1 MEEGE
6 IFVDKFKLPN
16 KLFWD
21 RNLSRAAKLVGSAL
35 YAYRNAFGICRK
47 SGSELAELARIS
59 PDVISSAAQ
68 ELQRA
73 GYITISNSSYYSAS
87 KQHVVHGKHV
97 YTCDLSVLQEGY
109 TFLPRKVFRPRLTIS
124 QRLVYISLYVA
135 AGNQHRAFPSINRL
149 REMTGCARSTIC
161 KALQALRQLP
171 ELLIRRC
178 QKRNRAFSSN
188 SYHFCTVLQATV
200 RAQKISSLYQSQRP
214 APISAPAHRILS
226 AALKVWP
233 YRGTSRV
240 EKIQVT
246 SRQVR
251 GSPIS
256 RLLS

>member
-1 MEEGE
+1 M
-6 IFVDKFKLPN
+6 DKFKLPN
-16 KLFWD
+16 KLFRD
-21 RNLSRAAKLVGSAL
+21 LNLSRAARLVGSVL
-35 YAYRNAFGICRK
+35 YAYRNAFGVCRK

-59 PDVISSAAQ
+59 PDVISSAVQ

-73 GYITISNSSYYSAS
+73 GYITVSGSSYYSES
-87 KQHVVHGKHV
+87 KQHVVQGKNV
-97 YTCDLSVLQEGY
+97 YTCNLNVLQEGY
-109 TFLPRKVFRPRLTIS
+109 TFLPREVFRPRLTIS

-135 AGNQHRAFPSINRL
+135 AGNQRRAFPSISRL

-200 RAQKISSLYQSQRP
+200 RTQKISSPRQSQRP
-214 APISAPAHRILS
+214 TPISAPAHRILS
-226 AALKVWP
+226 AALNVWP
-233 YRGTSRV
+233 RRV
-240 EKIQVT
+240 TLRAAKVQVT
-246 SRQVR
+246 SLQVR

-256 RLLS
+256 RLLN

>member
-1 MEEGE
+1 M
-6 IFVDKFKLPN
+6 DKFKLPN
-16 KLFWD
+16 KLFCD
-21 RNLSRAAKLVGSAL
+21 QNLSRAARLVGSVL

-73 GYITISNSSYYSAS
+73 GYITVSSSSYYSKS
-87 KQHVVHGKHV
+87 KQHVVQGKNV
-97 YTCDLSVLQEGY
+97 YTCNLNVLQEGY
-109 TFLPRKVFRPRLTIS
+109 TFLPREVFRPRLTIS

-135 AGNQHRAFPSINRL
+135 AGNQRRAFPSINRL

-171 ELLIRRC
+171 ELLILRC

-188 SYHFCTVLQATV
+188 SYHFCTVLQNTART
-200 RAQKISSLYQSQRP
+200 QEISSPQQSRRP
-214 APISAPAHRILS
+214 TSVSSLVRRILS

-233 YRGTSRV
+233 YRSTSRV

-246 SRQVR
+246 SLQVR